1 MADWFRHDTDARNDI
16 KIRKLLRDS
25 TPGALGAYWI
35 CVEILFEAGGYEQR
49 AILADE
55 LSFYNMDGFI
65 DDLIAHGLLEDVGNG
80 AITSH
85 RVLSEVSYKEERR
98 KQKSEA
104 GKKGMES
111 RWGRKGNSVI
121 TKDNSV
127 ITDDNRSYQS
137 ITDRNT
143 IPNHTIPNH
152 NNITS
157 LSKDSLVGGQQA
169 DTPAKNE
176 EGTDLFGEKVKVERD
191 PVPVQKI
198 VEYWNNA
205 VKPTALPKVTEIT
218 KERRSLIRQRW
229 KEYRDE
235 VYVAIDRTATSD
247 FLTGRDGRWQMCD
260 FDWVFTKKNMVKIF
274 EGKYNRK
281 APANNRYNNGK
292 SFKPHDI
299 NGQYDD
305 EELEVI
311 TEL

>member
-80 AITSH
+80 VITSH

-111 RWGRKGNSVI
+111 RWGRKDNSVI

-127 ITDDNRSYQS
+127 ITDDNKSYQS
-137 ITDRNT
+137 ITDHNT

-176 EGTDLFGEKVKVERD
+176 EDTDLFG
-191 PVPVQKI
+191 QKI
-198 VEYWNNA
+198 ELKPESEKIPYEEIGQYWNEKA
-205 VKPTALPKVTEIT
+205 KGKLPVLREIT
-218 KERRSLIRQRW
+218 DKRKTLIKQRW
-229 KEYRDE
+229 AEYGKD
-235 VYVAIDRTATSD
+235 VFVAIDKITTSD
-247 FLTGRDGRWQMCD
+247 DMVSWGRCG
-260 FDWVFTKKNMVKIF
+260 FDWCFQKSNMVKIL
-274 EGKYNRK
+274 EGNYDNKKGGAVRK
-281 APANNRYNNGK
+281 HKDY
-292 SFKPHDI
+292 SDI
-299 NGQYDD
+299 SD
-305 EELEVI
+305 EALEKEFHW
-311 TEL
+311 T